1 MPYADMVK
9 WIVVEVLALLGAL
22 AGAGAMAA
30 RMGTADPF
38 DKLVEFGVMEP
49 EDPLLSLPVASDP
62 VQRKSAIANQEGL
75 AGRPI
80 APGSKPV
87 EQGAKVADM
96 FFALFQAA
104 APAARAWPA
113 RPPRAPLESPSP
125 CAPRARRRRLSS
137 SALSLV
143 CAARSRPAGAA

>member
-1 MPYADMVK
+1 MVK

-104 APAARAWPA
+104 CPRRDLGP
-113 RPPRAPLESPSP
+113 RGPRAPPTSAGSL

-137 SALSLV
+137 SAHSPV
-143 CAARSRPAGAA
+143 CAARSRPAGAV